1 MPERVPTGSHRSAG
15 SAGAARRGW
24 LLSMPG
30 LAFLAVFFVLPLLV
44 LLRVSLYQGG
54 GRSGFGIGGGFYTP
68 GTWSLD
74 AYRGLFEDAYF
85 SDVLRFTIAFG
96 LQAALCAVLIG
107 FALALLIS
115 RLQGWKRLLALA
127 AIFLPKL
134 ANVLVMVYGLQLLLG
149 DHGPV
154 NQLLAPLHPG
164 PAPLALLHNYPGAL
178 IGEVYLILPYAVL
191 LLVATLDRIDPLLR
205 PAARGLGAGAVRT
218 LVRVTLPLALPGLS
232 TTFVLCTV
240 FAFGAFVAPYI
251 LGSPDQFTL
260 SIDIQR
266 QAFENSNWPRAAAEA
281 VMMLCA
287 LGGMGLLFQ
296 SSRRLTQPIRGDRPV
311 S

>member
-1 MPERVPTGSHRSAG
+1 
-15 SAGAARRGW
+15 
-24 LLSMPG
+24 MPG
-30 LAFLAVFFVLPLLV
+30 LAFLAVFFALPLLV

-85 SDVLRFTIAFG
+85 IDVLRFTIAFG

-107 FALALLIS
+107 FVLALLIS

-149 DHGPV
+149 DHGAV
-154 NQLLAPLHPG
+154 NQLLAPFHAG
-164 PAPLALLHNYPGAL
+164 SAPLALLHNYPGAL

-251 LGSPDQFTL
+251 LGSPDEFTL

-287 LGGMGLLFQ
+287 LSVMGLLFQ
-296 SSRRLTQPIRGDRPV
+296 SSRGLSRSMRGDGPG